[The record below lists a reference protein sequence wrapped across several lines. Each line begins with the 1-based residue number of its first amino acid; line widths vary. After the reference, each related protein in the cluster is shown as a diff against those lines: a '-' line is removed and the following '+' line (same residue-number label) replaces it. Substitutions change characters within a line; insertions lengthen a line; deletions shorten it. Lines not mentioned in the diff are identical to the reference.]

1 MKVYKST
8 SNTFER
14 TSIIYINTL
23 ILEVRPIL
31 FSIFA
36 VRRVI
41 FGAQDNGQWSSAAR
55 TRKPFEVHFTE
66 SVFGRRF
73 NDENYI
79 HEMFFASIFFLKCRK
94 RNCETAKRK
103 VVATLGDGAKK
114 KRFRYFTFVFYF
126 ISFHCPNGCC
136 SAALLRQYHQ
146 FSLCARA
153 LDIFRCSKCFYMYDR
168 RATITDFIYNTL

>member
-79 HEMFFASIFFLKCRK
+79 HEMFFASIFFFEMQEKKLWDS
-94 RNCETAKRK
+94 ETKSGGHAGRRSQ
-103 VVATLGDGAKK
+103 KK
-114 KRFRYFTFVFYF
+114 KVSIFHFRLLFYF
-126 ISFHCPNGCC
+126 ISLPEW
-136 SAALLRQYHQ
+136 LL
-146 FSLCARA
+146 
-153 LDIFRCSKCFYMYDR
+153 
-168 RATITDFIYNTL
+168 